1 VRGELDDALAR
12 MARMEEL
19 QRRLAA
25 ESTRDTGASVEQPH
39 GNHPPVGQHY
49 ETRSPDTPVP
59 LAAEPPHDPRSPM
72 EPGRDA
78 WSQVEPVRA
87 AWSPVDDVVEA
98 VRLVVEHHP
107 PLAVTLWAEDGST
120 GAAVRVEW
128 VDGVVTVTPDDEPAV
143 AMPTAGAP
151 PPSFPMAVQTPPAW
165 APPTEAGAN
174 DSAAR
179 LAELIRRDPSLLRAA
194 DDLP

>member
-1 VRGELDDALAR
+1 MRGELDDALAR
-12 MARMEEL
+12 MARLEEL

-25 ESTRDTGASVEQPH
+25 DSNRDSRPPVEQPH
-39 GNHPPVGQHY
+39 ENQPSVEQHY
-49 ETRSPDTPVP
+49 ETRPPDAPVP
-59 LAAEPPHDPRSPM
+59 ETGEPSHDPRPPA
-72 EPGRDA
+72 EPGRDP
-78 WSQVEPVRA
+78 WSQVEPVRS

-107 PLAVTLWAEDGST
+107 RLAVTLWAEDGST

-128 VDGVVTVTPDDEPAV
+128 VDGVVTVTADEEPPA
-143 AMPTAGAP
+143 AMPSAGA
-151 PPSFPMAVQTPPAW
+151 PPSFPMAVQAPPAW
-165 APPTEAGAN
+165 TPPTEAGAN
-174 DSAAR
+174 ESAAR

>member
-25 ESTRDTGASVEQPH
+25 EPARDSPPPVEPPRE
-39 GNHPPVGQHY
+39 NHPPVEQHHSSA
-49 ETRSPDTPVP
+49 EPVP
-59 LAAEPPHDPRSPM
+59 VAGEPPQDPRSAM
-72 EPGRDA
+72 EPGRDG
-78 WSQVEPVRA
+78 WSRLEPVRV
-87 AWSPVDDVVEA
+87 AWSPVDDVIEA
-98 VRLVVEHHP
+98 VRLVVAHHP
-107 PLAVTLWAEDGST
+107 RLAVTLWAEDGST

-128 VDGVVTVTPDDEPAV
+128 VDGVVTVTPDDEPAA
-143 AMPTAGAP
+143 AMPSAGAP
-151 PPSFPMAVQTPPAW
+151 PPSFPVAVQTPPAW

-174 DSAAR
+174 ESAAR

-194 DDLP
+194 DDVP